1 MKTAA
6 LALEAIPVRRPVQSI
21 RHQVTVEGGQ
31 QLGVTVSGDIE
42 SERVL
47 INCLP
52 WSEYTARPDARERY
66 SVMARAAG
74 ALVMSV
80 DIPGVGQGNA
90 PLDKKQRQELHDGN
104 VESIVAMQHEALK
117 FTAEREG
124 IYLGNVALFGYSQGT
139 ISAAHL
145 EPLLQPSSLIL
156 AEPVGITPK
165 NTASFVGSFLHDA
178 KTDAQYKR
186 ENPAWFREHLTFELP
201 QNIPSLYAYIQMMA
215 RGEHF
220 MALHE
225 RPGRKDTIVH
235 GSQSTVSTDDD
246 IARLTQ
252 QLPRAEVVQLLGE
265 NHSFLNSVGRVAML
279 LSWLRK
285 QQKLVQN

>member
-1 MKTAA
+1 MKKTQ
-6 LALEAIPVRRPVQSI
+6 LVLEPISVHRPAQSI
-21 RHQVTVEGGQ
+21 RHRVTVEGGQ
-31 QLGVTVSGDIE
+31 QLGVTIHGDVE

-52 WSEYTARPDARERY
+52 WSEYTARPDAHDRY
-66 SVMARAAG
+66 GVMARAAG
-74 ALVMSV
+74 ALIMSI
-80 DIPGVGQGNA
+80 DMPGVGKESEH
-90 PLDKKQRQELHDGN
+90 LTKKQRQELHDGN

-145 EPLLQPSSLIL
+145 EPLLQPASLIL

-165 NTASFVGSFLHDA
+165 NTGMFVRSFLHDA
-178 KTDAQYKR
+178 RADAQYKR
-186 ENPAWFREHLTFELP
+186 ENPAWFREHLAFELP
-201 QNIPSLYAYIQMMA
+201 QNIPCLYAYIQMMA

-235 GSQSTVSTDDD
+235 GSQSTVSTDAD

-252 QLPRAEVVQLLGE
+252 QLPRAEIVQLLGE
-265 NHSFLNSVGRVAML
+265 NHSFLNSVGRIAML